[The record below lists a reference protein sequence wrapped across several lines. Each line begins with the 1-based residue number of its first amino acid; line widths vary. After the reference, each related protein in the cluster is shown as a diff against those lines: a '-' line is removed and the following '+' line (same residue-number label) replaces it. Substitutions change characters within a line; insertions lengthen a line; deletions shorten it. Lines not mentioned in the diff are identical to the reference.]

1 MSDSQHTDEE
11 DLELETWD
19 KLPLGLMDN
28 LAESEKYRVD
38 VYRPIY
44 SMHKWW
50 ARRPGSTF
58 RILGLAALTDSNTTK
73 DDILR
78 MNTMETKYEG
88 KYLESLKEDVS
99 GKTILDPFAGG
110 GTTLFEL
117 NRLGAQTV
125 GYELNPVAWW
135 INKKNIDEV
144 DVDALKQARDALL
157 SSVRED
163 IGELYTTIDPKTG
176 QDCEILYAFQTQVLP
191 CLTCDEEVQLM
202 KSRTL
207 VRKGKT
213 HSAFVCC
220 PNRDC
225 DDRIIELNKEIP
237 DELECPRC
245 ETVFDPSDGNTTRA
259 KYTCS
264 NGHKHDIKETLDRLD
279 AKPEFEYYALQYSA
293 PGGDRRI
300 KSFDEE
306 DERKAER
313 ARDLLEERFDELP
326 IPTQKIPS
334 GDKTSRLTARNYE
347 QYHEVFSDRHLLT
360 YGTLFREAQKFDD
373 ANLGEFLI
381 TGISNAL
388 KRGSLLIRWDYT
400 NNKGSSVFPRQSYIP
415 RAQPVEGN
423 PLNTDGNIV
432 AVENFLDNVVEAKD
446 YCNRPFEKLK
456 EDGDVNKYFIQDES
470 VKESR
475 RKALKCK
482 TSERLDLDDE
492 SVDFVITDPP
502 YYDNVQYSEL
512 SGYFY
517 SWLHHVLGDKYEEF
531 EPDHVPSAREIVAN
545 SRTGKDEA
553 FFIESLTNVF
563 KESHRVLKD
572 DGELMFTY
580 HHNENEAWG
589 VILQALVESGFTIT
603 GAYPVQ
609 SEMPSSM
616 TISSLENAEYDIV
629 IFANKESVS
638 EETTLDQLRQ
648 DLFFELQ
655 DMIEEER
662 ERHQELSTAD
672 LGVILRGKCMFYYSK
687 HYPEVYS
694 DGERVGVNDA
704 LETVDDVIEQILE
717 GSANL
722 PASIDTISESY
733 AAFVKRGAEE
743 HDDLNKHLMAK
754 NLNVSDLED
763 EELVAGGRDE
773 KRPVSAEERVN
784 FIEHKLNGKSPG
796 EADNL
801 LDIDKVHYLH
811 HLFVTDQSTSEYL
824 KEWKTEDLEDL
835 ADFMA
840 DVTGDDRFE
849 KVMELNLGQF

>member
-1 MSDSQHTDEE
+1 MSETQHDD

-19 KLPLGLMDN
+19 KLPLNWMDE
-28 LAESEKYRVD
+28 LAEREKYRVD

-58 RILGLAALTDSNTTK
+58 RVLGLAALTDSNTTK

-78 MNTMETKYEG
+78 MNTLETKYEG
-88 KYLESLKEDVS
+88 EYLRSHGDKFSD
-99 GKTILDPFAGG
+99 KTVLDPFAGG

-117 NRLGAQTV
+117 NRLGAQTI

-144 DVDALKQARDALL
+144 DTDRLQKASDEVL
-157 SSVRED
+157 SDVRED
-163 IGELYTTIDPKTG
+163 LDEVYTTTDPETG
-176 QDCEILYAFQTQVLP
+176 EEGEILYSFQSQRLP
-191 CLTCDEEVQLM
+191 CLTCDEEVNLF
-202 KSRTL
+202 KNYVLRRKKKTRTAI
-207 VRKGKT
+207 V
-213 HSAFVCC
+213 FC
-220 PNRDC
+220 PNPDC
-225 DDRIIELNKEIP
+225 DDRLIEL
-237 DELECPRC
+237 DEDIGEEVTCPSC
-245 ETVFDPSDGNTTRA
+245 ETVFDPSGGNSTRA
-259 KYTCS
+259 KYTCR
-264 NGHKHDIKETLDRLD
+264 NGHKHDIKETLERKET
-279 AKPEFEYYALQYSA
+279 KPEFDYYAIQYLTSR
-293 PGGDRRI
+293 GER
-300 KSFDEE
+300 KFKEVDEE
-306 DERKAER
+306 DLETAEKASERLDEQ
-313 ARDLLEERFDELP
+313 FDELP
-326 IPTQKIPS
+326 IPTQKIPD
-334 GDKTSRLTARNYE
+334 GDKTSRLTARRYE
-347 QYHEVFSDRHLLT
+347 KFHELFSDRHLLT
-360 YGTLFREAQKFDD
+360 YAKLFQRARKIDD
-373 ANLGEFLI
+373 DNLSEFLI
-381 TGISNAL
+381 TGISHSL
-388 KRGSLLIRWDYT
+388 KRGSTMIRWDHT
-400 NNKGSSVFPRQSYIP
+400 TTIASSAFPRQSYIP
-415 RAQPVEGN
+415 RVQPVEGN
-423 PLNTDGNIV
+423 PINSDGNIV
-432 AVENFLDNVVEAKD
+432 ATENFIDNVIEAKE
-446 YCNRPFEKLK
+446 YCNEPFEKMK
-456 EDGDVNKYFIQDES
+456 EDGEVVQHYIQNES
-470 VKESR
+470 ISAER
-475 RKALKCK
+475 RKGLKCK
-482 TSERLDLDDE
+482 TSERLDLDDG

-512 SGYFY
+512 SQYFY
-517 SWLHHVLGDKYEEF
+517 SWLHQVLQDDYEEF
-531 EPDHVPSAREIVAN
+531 EPEHVPSAREIVAN
-545 SRTGKDEA
+545 SRTGKGED

-572 DGELMFTY
+572 EGELIFTY

-589 VILQALVESGFTIT
+589 VILQALVDSGFTIT

-609 SEMPSSM
+609 SEMARSM
-616 TISSLENAEYDIV
+616 TISELENAEYDIL
-629 IFANKESVS
+629 IFANKETAS
-638 EETTLDQLRQ
+638 EETTLDELRQ

-672 LGVILRGKCMFYYSK
+672 LGVILRGKCMYYYSK

-694 DGERVGVNDA
+694 DGEQVSVGEA

-733 AAFVKRGAEE
+733 AAFVKRGVEE

-763 EELVAGGRDE
+763 EGLVAGGRDE

-784 FIEHKLNGKSPG
+784 FIEQKLNGKSPG
-796 EADNL
+796 EVDDL

-824 KEWKTEDLEDL
+824 KEWKTDDLEDL